1 MSSKLLIYTTLIVV
15 ILQSGSGERA
25 ANKTTVREQ
34 LFTDYDKDVRPNQ
47 GVGPLL
53 VEVDLYVES
62 FANIAEANMEYAIF
76 GYFRHYWTDER
87 LANKSQET
95 IQLKG
100 STVEH
105 AWTPDTYISNA
116 RQSNLRLKDSEAQS
130 AFFVYPNGS
139 IFYSKG
145 VKIVASCEMKLANF
159 PMDTQ
164 ECLLT
169 LGSYGHSDKDV
180 SYKWKKKTITVEKKN
195 IAQFDMNDVHLHSD
209 FMSYSSGNYTQ
220 LVVTFCFKRRIGYY
234 INQVYVPDTLVVA
247 ISWIVFWLDPDDM
260 GGRVGLGITTLLT
273 IMFLL
278 GSVNSALPRVSY
290 AKAIDW
296 YLIVSFLFVF
306 LVLLECIL
314 VYILRPRG
322 KKSKDQPGVKSA
334 DVEGDMSEKSRMK
347 EDEYEVKLL
356 KKRGLL
362 NLSNSE
368 PVIARDSNG
377 AIPFLPQ
384 NKNDIE
390 MIDSSQEHAQDPI
403 KIKNKGHRTSIAK
416 AIDYVSRFLFPFAFI
431 FFNVFYW
438 YHFLNAV

>member
-1 MSSKLLIYTTLIVV
+1 MSPKLLISSALVVV
-15 ILQSGSGERA
+15 ILQSGSSAERA
-25 ANKTTVREQ
+25 ANKTTVLEL
-34 LFTDYDKDVRPNQ
+34 LFSNYDKDVRPNQ

-53 VEVDLYVES
+53 VKVDLYVES

-87 LANKSQET
+87 LANKSQDT

-130 AFFVYPNGS
+130 AFFVYPD
-139 IFYSKG
+139 G
-145 VKIVASCEMKLANF
+145 VKIVASCEMKLVNF

-164 ECLLT
+164 QCLLT
-169 LGSYGHSDKDV
+169 LGSYGHSNKDV
-180 SYKWKKKTITVEKKN
+180 IYKWKNNTIVVEKKY
-195 IAQFDMNDVHLHSD
+195 IAQFDMKDVQLRSD
-209 FMSYSSGNYTQ
+209 FKSYVSGNYTL
-220 LVVTFCFKRRIGYY
+220 LVVTFNFKRRIGYY

-278 GSVNSALPRVSY
+278 GSVNTALPRVSY
-290 AKAIDW
+290 TKAIDW

-314 VYILRPRG
+314 VYILRPRT
-322 KKSKDQPGVKSA
+322 KQSKTQTGDKSA
-334 DVEGDMSEKSRMK
+334 DLEGGMTEMSRMK
-347 EDEYEVKLL
+347 EDEYEVNFV

-362 NLSNSE
+362 NLEKILSNSE
-368 PVIARDSNG
+368 PAILRDNNG
-377 AIPFLPQ
+377 AMPFLPE
-384 NKNDIE
+384 NRNDNE
-390 MIDSSQEHAQDPI
+390 MADSGQEQDPL
-403 KIKNKGHRTSIAK
+403 KFKNKGHRTSIAK
-416 AIDYVSRFLFPFAFI
+416 AIDYVSRVLFPFAFI
-431 FFNVFYW
+431 SFNIFYW
-438 YHFLNAV
+438 YHFLNAM